1 MTLTSKLIIFILANN
16 VQADVS
22 DHDIHDGNRPG
33 KVSTSDIYGRGVKRH
48 ICLVQTKVM
57 TNMELELMIRMYQL
71 QSSSMWLVVGM
82 PKGQS

>member
-1 MTLTSKLIIFILANN
+1 MYRQTSLIMIYTMETDL
-16 VQADVS
+16 
-22 DHDIHDGNRPG
+22 G
-33 KVSTSDIYGRGVKRH
+33 VSTSDIYGRGVKRH

-71 QSSSMWLVVGM
+71 KSSSMWLVVGM